1 MCAHIL
7 HTQEIGMRTLVFFE
21 LVIAIGFVTAQQP
34 ALAANCKYWRLGG
47 SYIHIVNS
55 KTSDLLGDGWGVVGE
70 YSFTHALDPEEQI
83 DGGDVSIAV
92 SYRRFDNTTPEAYN
106 TVDYTSFALK
116 WRGGPGASPSRDGLY
131 AGVGVAAALLR
142 IQPNPINFGPHY
154 GVTKFEWSALGGG
167 NFAGRLYVELSY
179 NSIPQIGD
187 LTFQQ
192 FTVTIGGRL

>member
-1 MCAHIL
+1 
-7 HTQEIGMRTLVFFE
+7 MRTLVF
-21 LVIAIGFVTAQQP
+21 LALALAISFVKAQQP

-55 KTSDLLGDGWGVVGE
+55 KTRDLLEDGWGVVGE

-92 SYRRFDNTTPEAYN
+92 SYRRFDNATPAAHN
-106 TVDYTSFALK
+106 TVNYTSFALK
-116 WRGGPGASPSRDGLY
+116 WRGGPGAFPSRDGLY
-131 AGVGVAAALLR
+131 AGVGVAAALLN
-142 IQPNPINFGPHY
+142 IQPNPIDFGPHY
-154 GVTKFEWSALGGG
+154 GVTKFEWSALGGV
-167 NFAGRLYVELSY
+167 NFAQCLYVELGY

-192 FTVTIGGRL
+192 FTVTVGGRF